1 MIQLKVNV
9 DESSIT
15 SDNGVLKLKLSS
27 EPNQGLS
34 FDSSGN
40 LIATP
45 GASSG
50 TGIYNTS
57 GNGIGP
63 TNAGMSDPL
72 NVVGM
77 NTTVSRHQKYT
88 GMDNFIQEN
97 DGPVMTKLSGNTI
110 ANDCI
115 AYFMINAGGGE

>member
-1 MIQLKVNV
+1 MTKFKVIV

-15 SDNGVLKLKLSS
+15 SENDVLKLKLSN

-45 GASSG
+45 GTSSG

-57 GNGIGP
+57 GNAIGP

-88 GMDNFIQEN
+88 GMDSFIHDN
-97 DGPVMTKLSGNTI
+97 DGPVMTKLTGNTI